1 MMNELIIFLGG
12 MIAGAIC
19 MIVWA
24 LNASD
29 KGRNNKDD

>member
-19 MIVWA
+19 MIVWS
-24 LNASD
+24 LNASG
-29 KGRNNKDD
+29 KGRNSKDD

>member
-24 LNASD
+24 LNASG
-29 KGRNNKDD
+29 KGNEKDD